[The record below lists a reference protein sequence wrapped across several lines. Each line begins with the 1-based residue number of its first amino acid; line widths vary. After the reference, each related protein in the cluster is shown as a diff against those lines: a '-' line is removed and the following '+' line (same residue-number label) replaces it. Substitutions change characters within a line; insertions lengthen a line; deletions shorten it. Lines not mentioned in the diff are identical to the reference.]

1 MGGSKDDSGVPAEQ
15 PRRPPGGALIER
27 PQHVPVPLLPHYG
40 QVPSESEDDDSID
53 LRQYWEIIVKRKWTV
68 LTFLGIVVAAAVTA
82 TLLQTKI
89 YRSGLTMQIEQQGA
103 RITRIE
109 GVSPDEQPSWDTR
122 EFYQTQYELLRSRAL
137 AQRVVAQ
144 VNLGEH
150 PLYKVDPTK
159 HEPPG
164 VLASIRTAI
173 GGVEAGAE
181 PKEPP
186 TPEERERGLVSAL
199 LGGLDV
205 VPVRNSRLVNIHF
218 ESPDPEL
225 AARVVNTLATEFIN
239 LNLERRMD
247 ASSYAKTFL
256 NDRLQQI
263 RVKLEESEKSLNDFM
278 RRETIV
284 RTDEKSVAPESQV
297 LSEFTAALAR
307 AQGER
312 IRAEA
317 MYKQTES
324 AEASTL
330 SAVLD
335 NAVIQELKKRKAK
348 LEGDYQENL
357 KIFKPSYPKM
367 LQLESQIAETQAK
380 IDDEVKAVRGALKAN
395 YEAALAQ
402 EKMLQARLDE
412 SKRTVLNVQDRSF
425 QFNLLKRDVD
435 TYRQLY
441 EGLLQRYR
449 EVGVAGGV
457 GVNNIT
463 VVDRAEVPKV
473 PFKPNLQRNLMI
485 ALAIGLMGGIGL
497 AFLFEHLDD
506 SLKVPQ
512 DIEKELGL
520 PVLGV
525 IPQVAAKG
533 DEDLAMSENADPR
546 SSLAEA
552 YRSVRTALQF
562 STDQG
567 MPKLVMVTSTDTG
580 EGKSTTALSIAIQLA
595 LAGKTVLLIDGDL
608 RKASLH
614 GKLGMSNAVGLTNH
628 LAGEAQPVEVT
639 RPCAVPKL
647 FLISS
652 GPLPPNPAELL
663 GGARMASL
671 LKLAAERFDN
681 VVIDGPPV
689 LGLADAPLLGSL
701 ADATILV
708 VQSGATS
715 RRQAREAVKRLR
727 ATRTR
732 LVGGVL
738 TKMDAHGRAYGY
750 HSYNYYHGY
759 GSEGQAE
766 RLTT

>member
-1 MGGSKDDSGVPAEQ
+1 MTGGSKSESGGPEEQ
-15 PRRPPGGALIER
+15 RRGRPGGALVER
-27 PQHVPVPLLPHYG
+27 PQYVPAPLLHDGPL
-40 QVPSESEDDDSID
+40 PSEHDGDDSID
-53 LRQYWEIIVKRKWTV
+53 LRQYWHIIVKRKWTV
-68 LTFLGIVVAAAVTA
+68 LTFLGIVVAAVVTA

-89 YRSGLTMQIEQQGA
+89 YRANLTMQIEQQGS
-103 RITRIE
+103 RVTRIE
-109 GVSPDEQPSWDTR
+109 EVTPTEQSWDGR

-144 VNLGEH
+144 INLGEH
-150 PLYKVDPTK
+150 PLYKDDP
-159 HEPPG
+159 ERQAGPG
-164 VLASIRTAI
+164 LLASIRTAV
-173 GGVEAGAE
+173 GGGEAGAE
-181 PKEPP
+181 AKEAPS
-186 TPEERERGLVSAL
+186 PEDRERGLVSAL

-205 VPVRNSRLVNIHF
+205 VPVRNSRLVRIHF
-218 ESPDPEL
+218 ESPDAEL

-263 RVKLEESEKSLNDFM
+263 RVKLEESEKALNEFM
-278 RRETIV
+278 RRETMV
-284 RTDEKSVAPESQV
+284 RVDEKNPGPESQV

-317 MYKQTES
+317 LYKQTGTADAS
-324 AEASTL
+324 ALT
-330 SAVLD
+330 AVLD
-335 NAVIQELKKRKAK
+335 NRVIQELKTRKAK
-348 LEGDYQENL
+348 LEGDYQEGL
-357 KIFKPSYPKM
+357 KVFKPSYPKM
-367 LQLESQIAETQAK
+367 LQLESQIAEVQAK
-380 IDDEVKAVRGALKAN
+380 IEEEVKAVRGALKAN

-402 EKMLQARLDE
+402 EKMLQDRLEE
-412 SKRTVLNVQDRSF
+412 SKRTVLSMQDRSF
-425 QFNLLKRDVD
+425 QYNLLKRDVD

-463 VVDRAEVPKV
+463 VVDRADVPKM
-473 PFKPNLQRNLMI
+473 PFKPNIPRNLAI
-485 ALAIGLMGGIGL
+485 ALVIGLIGGIGL
-497 AFLFEHLDD
+497 AFFFEHLDD

-525 IPQVAAKG
+525 IPLVPST
-533 DEDLAMSENADPR
+533 DEDEMVVTQNADPR
-546 SSLAEA
+546 SGLAEA

-567 MPKLVMVTSTDTG
+567 MPKLLMVTSTDTG
-580 EGKSTTALSIAIQLA
+580 EGKSTTALSLAIQVA

-608 RKASLH
+608 RKSSLH
-614 GKLGMSNAVGLTNH
+614 KKLGMSNATGLTNH
-628 LAGEAQPVEVT
+628 LASDAQPADVT
-639 RPCAVPKL
+639 RPCAIPKL
-647 FLISS
+647 FLMSS

-663 GGARMASL
+663 GGNRMASL
-671 LKLAAERFDN
+671 LKLAAERFDH
-681 VVIDGPPV
+681 VIIDGPPV

-701 ADATILV
+701 ADATVLV
-708 VQSGATS
+708 VQSGGTS
-715 RRQAREAVKRLR
+715 RRQAREAVKRLH

-738 TKMDAHGRAYGY
+738 TKMGAHGRAYGY
-750 HSYNYYHGY
+750 HSHSYYYRY
-759 GSEGQAE
+759 GNEGQAE

>member
-1 MGGSKDDSGVPAEQ
+1 MEGSKGESGGPEEQ
-15 PRRPPGGALIER
+15 RRGRTGGALMER
-27 PQHVPVPLLPHYG
+27 PQYVPAPLLHDGPLPPEHDG
-40 QVPSESEDDDSID
+40 DDSID
-53 LRQYWEIIVKRKWTV
+53 LRQYWHIIVKRKWTV
-68 LTFLGIVVAAAVTA
+68 LTFLGIVVAAVVTA

-89 YRSGLTMQIEQQGA
+89 YRANLTMQIEQQGS
-103 RITRIE
+103 RVTRIE
-109 GVSPDEQPSWDTR
+109 EVTPTEQSWDGR

-144 VNLGEH
+144 INLGEH
-150 PLYKVDPTK
+150 PLYRGNPEQRTQ
-159 HEPPG
+159 PG
-164 VLASIRTAI
+164 LLASIRTAI
-173 GGVEAGAE
+173 GGGEAGAE
-181 PKEPP
+181 AKEAPS
-186 TPEERERGLVSAL
+186 PEERERGLVSAL

-205 VPVRNSRLVNIHF
+205 VPVRNSRLVKIHF
-218 ESPDPEL
+218 ESADAEL
-225 AARVVNTLATEFIN
+225 AARVVNTLAIEFIN

-247 ASSYAKTFL
+247 ASSYAKNFL

-263 RVKLEESEKSLNDFM
+263 RVKLEESEKALNDFM
-278 RRETIV
+278 RRETMV
-284 RTDEKSVAPESQV
+284 RGDDKSPAPESQV

-317 MYKQTES
+317 LYKQTES
-324 AEASTL
+324 VDSSAL

-335 NAVIQELKKRKAK
+335 NRVIQELKTRKAK
-348 LEGDYQENL
+348 LEGDYQEGL
-357 KIFKPSYPKM
+357 KVFKPSYPKM
-367 LQLESQIAETQAK
+367 LQLESQIAEVQAK
-380 IDDEVKAVRGALKAN
+380 IEEEVKAVRGALKAS

-402 EKMLQARLDE
+402 ENMLSARLE
-412 SKRTVLNVQDRSF
+412 EGKRTVLSMQDRSF
-425 QFNLLKRDVD
+425 QYNLLKRDVD

-463 VVDRAEVPKV
+463 VVDRADVPKM
-473 PFKPNLQRNLMI
+473 PFKPNIPRNLAI
-485 ALAIGLMGGIGL
+485 ALALGLLGGIGL
-497 AFLFEHLDD
+497 AFFFEHLDD

-525 IPQVAAKG
+525 IPLVPSRDD
-533 DEDLAMSENADPR
+533 DELAVTENTDPR
-546 SSLAEA
+546 SGLAEA

-567 MPKLVMVTSTDTG
+567 MPKLLMVTSTDTS
-580 EGKSTTALSIAIQLA
+580 EGKSTTALSLAIQVA

-608 RKASLH
+608 RKSSLH
-614 GKLGMSNAVGLTNH
+614 KKLGVPNAVGLTNH
-628 LAGEAQPVEVT
+628 LASDAQPADVT
-639 RPCAVPKL
+639 RPCAIPKL
-647 FLISS
+647 FLMPS

-663 GGARMASL
+663 GGNRMASL
-671 LKLAAERFDN
+671 LKLAAERFDH
-681 VVIDGPPV
+681 VIIDGPPV

-701 ADATILV
+701 ADAAVLV

-727 ATRTR
+727 ATRTH
-732 LVGGVL
+732 LVGGIL
-738 TKMDAHGRAYGY
+738 TKMGAHGRAYGY
-750 HSYNYYHGY
+750 HSHQYYYRY
-759 GSEGQAE
+759 GNEGQAE

>member
-1 MGGSKDDSGVPAEQ
+1 MDVSRNESNRPEDP
-15 PRRPPGGALIER
+15 PRGRPGGALIER
-27 PQHVPVPLLPHYG
+27 PQHVPAPLLQQYG
-40 QVPSESEDDDSID
+40 PLPSEHDDDDSID
-53 LRQYWEIIVKRKWTV
+53 LRQYWHIIVKRKWTV
-68 LTFLGIVVAAAVTA
+68 LTFLGIVVAAVVTA

-89 YRSGLTMQIEQQGA
+89 YRAGLTMQIEQQGA
-103 RITRIE
+103 RVTRIE
-109 GVSPDEQPSWDTR
+109 EVTPTESSWDGR

-144 VNLGEH
+144 INLGEH
-150 PLYKVDPTK
+150 PLYKVDPAQQA
-159 HEPPG
+159 PVG
-164 VLASIRTAI
+164 MLASIRTAI
-173 GGVEAGAE
+173 GGGEAGAQA
-181 PKEPP
+181 KEAPS
-186 TPEERERGLVSAL
+186 PEDRERGLVSAL

-218 ESPDPEL
+218 ESPDGEL

-278 RRETIV
+278 RRETMV
-284 RTDEKSVAPESQV
+284 RSDDKSPAPESQA
-297 LSEFTAALAR
+297 LSEFTTALAR

-317 MYKQTES
+317 LYRQTES
-324 AEASTL
+324 VESSTL

-335 NAVIQELKKRKAK
+335 NRVIQELKTRKAK
-348 LEGDYQENL
+348 LEGDYQEGL

-367 LQLESQIAETQAK
+367 LQLESQIAEVQAK
-380 IDDEVKAVRGALKAN
+380 IDEEVKAVRGALKAN

-402 EKMLQARLDE
+402 ETMLAARLQE
-412 SKRTVLNVQDRSF
+412 SKRTVLSVQDSSF
-425 QFNLLKRDVD
+425 QYNLLKRDVD

-441 EGLLQRYR
+441 EGLLQRFR

-463 VVDRAEVPKV
+463 VVDRAEVPKA
-473 PFKPNLQRNLMI
+473 PYKPNMQRNLAI
-485 ALAIGLMGGIGL
+485 ALAIGLLGGVGL
-497 AFLFEHLDD
+497 AFFFEHLDD
-506 SLKVPQ
+506 SLKGPQ

-520 PVLGV
+520 PVLGI
-525 IPQVAAKG
+525 IPLVPARGEEDMAVA
-533 DEDLAMSENADPR
+533 ENADPH
-546 SSLAEA
+546 SGLAEA

-567 MPKLVMVTSTDTG
+567 MPKLLMVTSTDTG
-580 EGKSTTALSIAIQLA
+580 EGKSTTALSLAIQVA
-595 LAGKTVLLIDGDL
+595 LAGKMVLLIDGDL
-608 RKASLH
+608 RKSSLH
-614 GKLGMSNAVGLTNH
+614 NKLNVSNATGLTNH
-628 LAGEAQPVEVT
+628 LAGDAQPVQVT

-647 FLISS
+647 FLIPA

-663 GGARMASL
+663 GGNRMASL
-671 LKLAAERFDN
+671 LKLATERFDH
-681 VVIDGPPV
+681 VIIDGPPV

-701 ADATILV
+701 ADATVLV

-738 TKMDAHGRAYGY
+738 TKMGAHSGAYGY
-750 HSYNYYHGY
+750 HPYHHYYRY

>member
-1 MGGSKDDSGVPAEQ
+1 MDGPKNEVDRPEEQ
-15 PRRPPGGALIER
+15 PRGRAGGALVER
-27 PQHVPVPLLPHYG
+27 PQ
-40 QVPSESEDDDSID
+40 QVPTHWLPQYGPPPAEHDEDDDSID
-53 LRQYWEIIVKRKWTV
+53 LRQYWEIVVKRKWTV
-68 LTFLGIVVAAAVTA
+68 LTFLGIVVAAVFTA

-89 YRSGLTMQIEQQGA
+89 YRASLTMQIEQQGS
-103 RITRIE
+103 RVTRIE
-109 GVSPDEQPSWDTR
+109 EVTPIEQSWDGR

-144 VNLGEH
+144 INLGEH
-150 PLYKVDPTK
+150 PLYKEDPAK
-159 HEPPG
+159 QAQPG
-164 VLASIRTAI
+164 LLASIRAAI
-173 GGVEAGAE
+173 GGAE
-181 PKEPP
+181 SGEQPKEAPG
-186 TPEERERGLVSAL
+186 PEDRERGLVSGL

-218 ESPDPEL
+218 ESPDAEL

-263 RVKLEESEKSLNDFM
+263 RVKLEESEKALNDFM
-278 RRETIV
+278 RRETMV
-284 RTDEKSVAPESQV
+284 RVDEKSVGPESQV

-307 AQGER
+307 VQGER

-317 MYKQTES
+317 LYRQTES
-324 AEASTL
+324 VESTAL
-330 SAVLD
+330 TAVLE

-348 LEGDYQENL
+348 LEGDYQEGL

-380 IDDEVKAVRGALKAN
+380 IEEEVKAVRGALKAN

-412 SKRTVLNVQDRSF
+412 SKRTVLSVQDRSF
-425 QFNLLKRDVD
+425 QYNLLKRDVD

-463 VVDRAEVPKV
+463 VVDRAEVPKA

-497 AFLFEHLDD
+497 AFFFEHLDD

-512 DIEKELGL
+512 DLEKELGL

-525 IPQVAAKG
+525 IPLVASRT
-533 DEDLAMSENADPR
+533 DEDLAMAENADPR
-546 SSLAEA
+546 STLAEA

-567 MPKLVMVTSTDTG
+567 MPKLLMVTSTDTG
-580 EGKSTTALSIAIQLA
+580 EGKSTTALSLAIQIA
-595 LAGKTVLLIDGDL
+595 LAGRTVLLIDGDL
-608 RKASLH
+608 RKSSLH
-614 GKLGMSNAVGLTNH
+614 RKLGVSNAVGLTNH
-628 LAGEAQPVEVT
+628 LAGDAQPVDVT

-647 FLISS
+647 FLIPS

-671 LKLAAERFDN
+671 LKLAAERFDH

-701 ADATILV
+701 ADASLLV
-708 VQSGATS
+708 VQSGSTS

-750 HSYNYYHGY
+750 HSQHYYYRY

>member
-1 MGGSKDDSGVPAEQ
+1 MDGSKNDSGVPAEQ
-15 PRRPPGGALIER
+15 PRRQPGGALIER
-27 PQHVPVPLLPHYG
+27 SQYVPAPHLPQGPLP
-40 QVPSESEDDDSID
+40 QEPEDDDSID

-68 LTFLGIVVAAAVTA
+68 LTFLGIVVAAVATA
-82 TLLQTKI
+82 TLLQTRI
-89 YRSGLTMQIEQQGA
+89 YRAGLTMQIEQQGA
-103 RITRIE
+103 RVTRIE
-109 GVSPDEQPSWDTR
+109 GVSPDELPSWDTR

-150 PLYKVDPTK
+150 PLYKADPARK
-159 HEPPG
+159 ESPG
-164 VLASIRTAI
+164 VLASIRAAI
-173 GGVEAGAE
+173 GGAESGAE

-186 TPEERERGLVSAL
+186 SPEERERGLVSAL
-199 LGGLDV
+199 LGDLDV
-205 VPVRNSRLVNIHF
+205 TPVRNSRLVKINF

-284 RTDEKSVAPESQV
+284 RPDEKSVAPESQV

-317 MYKQTES
+317 LYKQTES
-324 AEASTL
+324 ADTASLT
-330 SAVLD
+330 AVLD
-335 NAVIQELKKRKAK
+335 NRVIQELKTRKAK
-348 LEGDYQENL
+348 LEGDYQEGL
-357 KIFKPSYPKM
+357 KVFKPSYPKM
-367 LQLESQIAETQAK
+367 LQMESQIAEVQAK
-380 IDDEVKAVRGALKAN
+380 IEEEAKAVRGALKAN

-402 EKMLQARLDE
+402 EKMLQARLEE
-412 SKRTVLNVQDRSF
+412 SRRTVLSVQDRSF

-463 VVDRAEVPKV
+463 VVDRAEVPRS

-506 SLKVPQ
+506 SLKVPH
-512 DIEKELGL
+512 DLEKELGL
-520 PVLGV
+520 PILGV
-525 IPQVAAKG
+525 IPLVTAKG

-562 STDQG
+562 CTDQG
-567 MPKLVMVTSTDTG
+567 MPKLLMVTSTDTG
-580 EGKSTTALSIAIQLA
+580 EGKSTTALSLAIQLS

-608 RKASLH
+608 RKSSLH
-614 GKLGMSNAVGLTNH
+614 NKLGVSNAVGLTNH
-628 LAGEAQPVEVT
+628 LAGDAQPVEVT
-639 RPCAVPKL
+639 RPTAVPKL
-647 FLISS
+647 FLIPS

-671 LKLAAERFDN
+671 LKLAAERFDH

-701 ADATILV
+701 ADATVLV

-738 TKMDAHGRAYGY
+738 TKLGAHGRAYGY
-750 HSYNYYHGY
+750 HAYNYYYRY

-766 RLTT
+766 RLTS